1 MNDVQHQN
9 VDSVP
14 DFTPPSELVSGNLID
29 SYRDQVVSA
38 GKTTEL
44 ASSTYMPKDMIEC
57 VGTGL
62 DKNILDSSDNPPA
75 LSLQRETC
83 SLAIMR
89 QVEEKVNFPRI

>member
-14 DFTPPSELVSGNLID
+14 DFTPPSEHVSGNLID

-44 ASSTYMPKDMIEC
+44 ASSDMIEC
-57 VGTGL
+57 IGTGL